1 MFSHTGIVEPG
12 MSDVHPVCARFHAAI
27 ELIGAKWSGAV
38 LQALFTGSHRFG
50 DIRAAIPGVSDI
62 MLTRRLRE
70 LEDAGLVERRVMP
83 TSPVHVEY
91 HLTQMGREAG
101 PVLDA
106 RSEEH
111 TSELQSPCNLVCRL
125 LLEKKKIRKQRAERQ
140 IHAIR
145 RILRPYFIGGL

>member
-1 MFSHTGIVEPG
+1 
-12 MSDVHPVCARFHAAI
+12 MSDVHPVCVRFHTAI

-38 LQALFTGSHRFG
+38 LQALFTGAHRFT
-50 DIRAAIPGVSDI
+50 DIRAAIPGVSDM

-91 HLTQMGREAG
+91 QLTQMGREAG

-106 RSEEH
+106 IIAWSHKWIPIPADASDDAASHPAVVR
-111 TSELQSPCNLVCRL
+111 
-125 LLEKKKIRKQRAERQ
+125 
-140 IHAIR
+140 
-145 RILRPYFIGGL
+145 

>member
-1 MFSHTGIVEPG
+1 

-38 LQALFTGSHRFG
+38 LQALFTGSHRFA
-50 DIRAAIPGVSDI
+50 DIRAAIPGVSDV

-91 HLTQMGREAG
+91 HLTQMGVEAG

-106 RSEEH
+106 VIRWSH
-111 TSELQSPCNLVCRL
+111 TWMPLPAAAIDDAASHPAAREPASAAQGNT
-125 LLEKKKIRKQRAERQ
+125 
-140 IHAIR
+140 HAAGR
-145 RILRPYFIGGL
+145 EAQ